1 MSLMY
6 RFKRIRRK
14 FKLGRGTLILFW
26 IIWNQGFHLCSFN
39 NKDRIYSK
47 SQTVRYPTPKYTR
60 EEILRFFPGIT
71 SMILIKKLFSRA
83 TKQNLILKKTDSNQ
97 KIAKTINQS
106 KKIKI
111 HPENKQ
117 SKSTTKESQV
127 MKKNLFLFKNK
138 NIPGSKSCQVY
149 LLTTQKIKKN

>member
-1 MSLMY
+1 
-6 RFKRIRRK
+6 
-14 FKLGRGTLILFW
+14 
-26 IIWNQGFHLCSFN
+26 
-39 NKDRIYSK
+39 
-47 SQTVRYPTPKYTR
+47 
-60 EEILRFFPGIT
+60 
-71 SMILIKKLFSRA
+71 MILIKKLFSRA
-83 TKQNLILKKTDSNQ
+83 TKQNLILKKTDSDQ

-138 NIPGSKSCQVY
+138 NIPESKSCQVY
-149 LLTTQKIKKN
+149 LLTIQKIKKN

>member
-26 IIWNQGFHLCSFN
+26 IIWNQGFRQCSFN

-83 TKQNLILKKTDSNQ
+83 TKQNSI
-97 KIAKTINQS
+97 
-106 KKIKI
+106 
-111 HPENKQ
+111 
-117 SKSTTKESQV
+117 
-127 MKKNLFLFKNK
+127 
-138 NIPGSKSCQVY
+138 
-149 LLTTQKIKKN
+149 